1 MPAKSKEAPAKKAK
15 PTDTTT
21 FLCRVNPSASEVF
34 LVGDFNNWSHHADR
48 MVKHQG
54 IFRKT
59 KRLAPGEYQY
69 KFLVDGEW
77 HTDPS
82 APNQIPN
89 EFGTLNS
96 VIRVRE
102 EATK

>member
-1 MPAKSKEAPAKKAK
+1 MPAKNTNLPAKKEASQNA
-15 PTDTTT
+15 TT
-21 FLCRVNPSASEVF
+21 FSCGVKPSAKEVY
-34 LVGDFNNWSHHADR
+34 LVGDFNNWSRHADR
-48 MVKHQG
+48 MVKRQG
-54 IFRKT
+54 RFHKT

-102 EATK
+102 EARE